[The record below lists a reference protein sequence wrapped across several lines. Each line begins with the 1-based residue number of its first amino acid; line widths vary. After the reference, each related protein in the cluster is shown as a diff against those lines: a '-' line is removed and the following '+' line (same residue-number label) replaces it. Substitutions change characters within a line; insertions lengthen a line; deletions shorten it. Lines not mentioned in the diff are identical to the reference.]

1 MTAIAPPVV
10 TLLFAAALG
19 LVNMWL
25 AFRAGVL
32 RMKGKALVGDGGD
45 PLMMA
50 RMRAHANFNEYVPI
64 ALILM
69 ALIELVGGRANALWL
84 FGSVLVVAR
93 LLHPYGMERPAPN
106 PLRMIGIL
114 LTYVVTLGLI
124 GYAVWLLFHPPGSGA
139 AYF

>member
-1 MTAIAPPVV
+1 MTTIAPPIV

-69 ALIELVGGRANALWL
+69 ALIELIGGRANLLYWLGGAL
-84 FGSVLVVAR
+84 VLGR

-106 PLRMIGIL
+106 PLRMAGIL
-114 LTYVVTLGLI
+114 LTYLVMLALI
-124 GYAVWLLFHPPGSGA
+124 GWAVWLLLHPPESLR
-139 AYF
+139 YF